1 MSVSVSVRIS
11 DETAKAL
18 DDVARAT
25 DRTKTYLVLQALET
39 YLQEYA
45 DYQVALDR
53 LMDKGDPVISS
64 TELQER
70 LVARAS
76 KPVRRSAGRR

>member
-1 MSVSVSVRIS
+1 MPVSVSVRIP
-11 DETAKAL
+11 DETARAL

-25 DRTKTYLVLQALET
+25 DRTKTYLVLQALEN

-53 LMDKGDPVISS
+53 MRDKSDPIISS
-64 TELQER
+64 KELKQR
-70 LVARAS
+70 LAAAAD
-76 KPVRRSAGRR
+76 KPVRRAGRR

>member
-1 MSVSVSVRIS
+1 MPVSVSVRIP

-39 YLQEYA
+39 YLHEYA

-64 TELQER
+64 RDLRQR
-70 LVARAS
+70 LTTSAS
-76 KPVRRSAGRR
+76 KSTARAGRR